1 MARLSGMTLRVI
13 FTSYNRSSMALPLR
27 LAALTLFP
35 ALLAAARAQTLP
47 HTVTLPAGTPIAVSI
62 SDHRPMRAGESLIT
76 RTLYPIYAANI
87 LVLPAGTAVTGTVI
101 SLHPN
106 HAARIDARL
115 GGDFT
120 PLRQPVVRFTALVLP
135 SGETIRITTGTA
147 TDGAPIYQVVA
158 PPPRQGGLVRQGY
171 NRLRQRARDTVA
183 VATGPDKADRAK
195 QFLYSQLP
203 YHPQRIQKGT
213 SWTVE
218 TDAPIT
224 FTENVPPAS
233 PVAKTVPEATPP
245 TTSHSD
251 PARPGSAPDPK
262 PWIVKAYLVHSI
274 TSATAQPGQPI
285 RATVAEPIFDRDGNL
300 AVPQGSMLSGTIT
313 QARHSRSFG
322 RAARLRFRFTQ
333 LTSPDQAAQAVRTSL
348 TQVDSNTPNSL
359 VMTREGE
366 VKPKPRDKIA
376 IPLLLA
382 ALAAQPFD
390 QEHGHDQLRKAGE
403 ASNSLGILGFIVG
416 TAAQQANVAAGIGF
430 YGAALSLYQRLIRR
444 GPEVA
449 FARDTRIVLQTIP
462 TTNTPLH

>member
-1 MARLSGMTLRVI
+1 
-13 FTSYNRSSMALPLR
+13 MALPLHV
-27 LAALTLFP
+27 AALTLCS
-35 ALLAAARAQTLP
+35 AATAAVAAHAQT
-47 HTVTLPAGTPIAVSI
+47 HTVTLPAGTPIAVST
-62 SDHRPMRAGESLIT
+62 SDHVPMRTGEPLIT
-76 RTLYPIYAANI
+76 HTLYPIYAANT

-101 SLHPN
+101 SLHSN

-115 GGDFT
+115 DGDFT

-135 SGETIRITTGTA
+135 SGEAILITTGTA
-147 TDGAPIYQVVA
+147 TDGAPIYRVVA
-158 PPPRQGGLVRQGY
+158 PLPRQGGLLRQGY
-171 NRLRQRARDTVA
+171 DRLRQRVRDAVA
-183 VATGPDKADRAK
+183 VATGPDKTDRAR

-218 TDAPIT
+218 TDAPVT
-224 FTENVPPAS
+224 FTEDALPAS
-233 PVAKTVPEATPP
+233 PVAKTVPKATPP
-245 TTSHSD
+245 TTSHSG
-251 PARPGSAPDPK
+251 PAVAAPGPK
-262 PWIVKAYLVHSI
+262 PWIVKAYLTHSM
-274 TSATAQPGQPI
+274 TSATAQPGQAI
-285 RATVAEPIFDRDGNL
+285 RATVAEPIFDGNGTL
-300 AVPQGSMLSGTIT
+300 AIPQGSMLSGTIT
-313 QARHSRSFG
+313 QARRSRTFG

-333 LTSPDQAAQAVRTSL
+333 LTLPDQAAQSVRTSL

-390 QEHGHDQLRKAGE
+390 QEHGRDTLQKNAL
-403 ASNSLGILGFIVG
+403 ASNSLGLIGFIVG
-416 TAAQQANVAAGIGF
+416 TAARQANVAAGIGF

-449 FARDTRIVLQTIP
+449 FVRDTRIVLQTIP
-462 TTNTPLH
+462 TTNAPLQPTRH